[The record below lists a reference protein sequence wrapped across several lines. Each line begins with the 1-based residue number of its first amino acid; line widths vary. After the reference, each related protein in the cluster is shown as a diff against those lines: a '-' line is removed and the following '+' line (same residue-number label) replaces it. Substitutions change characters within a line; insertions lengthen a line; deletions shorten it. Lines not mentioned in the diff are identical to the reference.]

1 MDTGHRETP
10 RNTTGSGCPHGMPTP
25 GSCIDCMDDGNLPPP
40 PKPKRAG
47 WPFTAE
53 HPGPCTGPP
62 CPGIEPGDRIVRMS
76 DGGYRHVG
84 ACEKVR
90 RG

>member
-1 MDTGHRETP
+1 MSDCR
-10 RNTTGSGCPHGMPTP
+10 HGYPSP
-25 GSCIDCMDDGNLPPP
+25 LSCIDCMEDGTLPPA
-40 PKPKRAG
+40 PKPKRDG

-62 CPGIEPGDRIVRMS
+62 CAGIEPGDRIVRMS

-84 ACEKVR
+84 ECER
-90 RG
+90 RRT